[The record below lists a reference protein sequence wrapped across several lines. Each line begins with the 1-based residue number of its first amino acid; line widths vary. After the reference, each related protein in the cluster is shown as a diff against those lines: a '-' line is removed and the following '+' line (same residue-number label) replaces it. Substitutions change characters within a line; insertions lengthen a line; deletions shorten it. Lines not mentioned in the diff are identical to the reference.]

1 MKIFLKTICVK
12 LLTLCENNQWFPI
25 FKNWLT
31 PHLCTKKY
39 RKDLKE
45 NYRPVSIL
53 LTLSKIS
60 ESIMF
65 THSVLNRLKK
75 QSGAKK
81 YNFN

>member
-31 PHLCTKKY
+31 SHLCTKKY

-65 THSVLNRLKK
+65 THSVLNHLKK

>member
-1 MKIFLKTICVK
+1 MS
-12 LLTLCENNQWFPI
+12 
-25 FKNWLT
+25 
-31 PHLCTKKY
+31 HLCTKKY

-45 NYRPVSIL
+45 IYNRPVSIL

-65 THSVLNRLKK
+65 THSVLNHLKK

>member
-12 LLTLCENNQWFPI
+12 VLTPCENNQWFPI
-25 FKNWLT
+25 FKNWLMS
-31 PHLCTKKY
+31 HLCTKKD

-45 NYRPVSIL
+45 NYRLVSIL
-53 LTLSKIS
+53 LILSKIF
-60 ESIMF
+60 ESIIF
-65 THSVLNRLKK
+65 AHSVLNHLKK

>member
-25 FKNWLT
+25 FKNWLMS
-31 PHLCTKKY
+31 HLCTKKY

-45 NYRPVSIL
+45 IYRPVSIL

-65 THSVLNRLKK
+65 THSVLNHLKK
-75 QSGAKK
+75 TVRCKK
-81 YNFN
+81 IQL

>member
-1 MKIFLKTICVK
+1 MS
-12 LLTLCENNQWFPI
+12 
-25 FKNWLT
+25 
-31 PHLCTKKY
+31 HLCTKKY

-65 THSVLNRLKK
+65 THSLLNHLKK